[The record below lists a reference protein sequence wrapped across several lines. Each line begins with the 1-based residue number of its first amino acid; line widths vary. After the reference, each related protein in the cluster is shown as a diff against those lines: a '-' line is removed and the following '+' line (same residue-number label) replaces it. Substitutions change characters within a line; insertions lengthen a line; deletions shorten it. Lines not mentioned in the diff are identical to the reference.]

1 MQIEKYV
8 ELTYEH
14 LMLQKH
20 LMEIGYRSE
29 LHRIG
34 TDLHQCSV
42 EKSAEVIEY
51 LSKMRFAFEISMNDL
66 AQQIAYKQ
74 KQEQRV
80 KAGEA

>member
-1 MQIEKYV
+1 MEKYV

-20 LMEIGYRSE
+20 LMEIGYKSE
-29 LHRIG
+29 LHRVG

-51 LSKMRFAFEISMNDL
+51 LSKMQHAFGVAMNDL
-66 AQQIAYKQ
+66 AQQIAYKK